1 MSYKTIDFH
10 VRGVAPLLMHNG
22 QLANPMNKFA
32 KAMKAIT
39 SKRKKT
45 DEDYAELANL
55 EFLGGLY
62 PDEQGRP
69 VVPGEV
75 IEGTIVAGAKK
86 TKKGKDAK
94 AAIIVDGN
102 FPLIYDGP
110 RTPEALRD
118 DERFR
123 YVTGVVVNGS
133 RVMRT
138 RPMFKNWE
146 CKFTVHYLPDVF
158 NPQEVVEFVETAGRV
173 AGFGD
178 GRPKFGRFE
187 IVTNSAAA

>member
-10 VRGVAPLLMHNG
+10 ICGVAPLLMHNG

-45 DEDYAELANL
+45 DEDHIELARL

-62 PDEQGRP
+62 ADDQGRS
-69 VVPGEV
+69 VLPGEV

-94 AAIIVDGN
+94 SAIIVDGN

-110 RTPEALRD
+110 KTPKTLWE

-123 YVTGVVVNGS
+123 YVAGVVVGQS

-146 CKFTVHYLPDVF
+146 CKFTVHYLEEVF
-158 NPQEVVEFVETAGRV
+158 DAKEVIDFVDTAGRM
-173 AGFGD
+173 AGLLD
-178 GRPKFGRFE
+178 GRPRFGRFE
-187 IVTNSAAA
+187 IVAAA

>member
-1 MSYKTIDFH
+1 MYQTIDFH

-22 QLANPMNKFA
+22 QLANPMNSIA

-45 DEDYAELANL
+45 DEDYAALANL
-55 EFLGGLY
+55 EFMGGLY
-62 PDEQGRP
+62 TDEQKRP
-69 VVPGEV
+69 VLPGEV

-94 AAIIVDGN
+94 SAIIVDGN

-110 RTPEALRD
+110 KTADGLCGE
-118 DERFR
+118 ERFR
-123 YVTGVVVNGS
+123 YVAGVVVGQS
-133 RVMRT
+133 RIMRT
-138 RPMFKNWE
+138 RPMFKTWE
-146 CKFTVHYLPDVF
+146 CKFTVHYLDDVL
-158 NPQEVVEFVETAGRV
+158 NPQEVTDFVETAGRV

-178 GRPKFGRFE
+178 GRPRFGRFE
-187 IVTNSAAA
+187 VVSNSAV

>member
-1 MSYKTIDFH
+1 VTH
-10 VRGVAPLLMHNG
+10 RRPLLG
-22 QLANPMNKFA
+22 RL
-32 KAMKAIT
+32 KAIT
-39 SKRKKT
+39 AKRKKT
-45 DEDYAELANL
+45 DEDYAELASL
-55 EFLGGLY
+55 EFLGGVY
-62 PDEQGRP
+62 VDEEGRP

-75 IEGTIVAGAKK
+75 IEGTIVSGAKK

-110 RTPEALRD
+110 KTAEALRD
-118 DERFR
+118 NERFR
-123 YVTGVVVNGS
+123 YVAGVVVGQS

-138 RPMFKNWE
+138 RPMFKTWE
-146 CKFTVHYLPDVF
+146 CRFTVHYLPDVL
-158 NPQEVVEFVETAGRV
+158 NPQEVVEFVQTAGRV

-187 IVTNSAAA
+187 IVSNSAEPPKAAA

>member
-22 QLANPMNKFA
+22 RLANPMNKFA

-45 DEDYAELANL
+45 DEDHAELANL

-62 PDEQGRP
+62 ADEQGRP

-94 AAIIVDGN
+94 AAIIVDGF

-110 RTPEALRD
+110 KTPEALRD

-123 YVTGVVVNGS
+123 HVTGVVVQKS

-187 IVTNSAAA
+187 IIEHSAAA

>member
-45 DEDYAELANL
+45 DEDHAQLADL
-55 EFLGGLY
+55 EFTGGLY
-62 PDEQGRP
+62 VDEQGRP
-69 VVPGEV
+69 VLPGEV
-75 IEGTIVAGAKK
+75 VEATIVAGAKK

-94 AAIIVDGN
+94 SAIIVDGN
-102 FPLIYDGP
+102 FPVIYDGP
-110 RTPEALRD
+110 KTVDGLCG

-123 YVTGVVVNGS
+123 YVAGVVVGQS

-146 CKFTVHYLPDVF
+146 CKFTVHYLDEVF
-158 NPQEVVEFVETAGRV
+158 DPQEVIDFVETAGRV

-178 GRPKFGRFE
+178 CRPRFGRFE
-187 IVTNSAAA
+187 VVSNSAAA

>member
-10 VRGVAPLLMHNG
+10 ICGVAPLLMHNG

-45 DEDYAELANL
+45 DEDYIELARL
-55 EFLGGLY
+55 EFFGGLY
-62 PDEQGRP
+62 ADDQGRP
-69 VVPGEV
+69 TLPGEV
-75 IEGTIVAGAKK
+75 LEATLVGGAKK

-94 AAIIVDGN
+94 SAIIVDGN
-102 FPLIYDGP
+102 FPVIYDGP
-110 RTPEALRD
+110 KTPEALWE

-123 YVTGVVVNGS
+123 YVAGVVVGQS

-138 RPMFKNWE
+138 RPIFKTWE
-146 CKFTVHYLPDVF
+146 CKFTVHYLEEVF
-158 NPQEVVEFVETAGRV
+158 DAQEVIDFVDAAGRMV
-173 AGFGD
+173 GLLD
-178 GRPKFGRFE
+178 GRPRFGRFE
-187 IVTNSAAA
+187 VVAA